1 MIYLDNSAHHPI
13 LPCVQ
18 QKIINIIPLLC
29 NPSSTYTCGHE
40 LRKQIDNARQIVSNF
55 INCDADE
62 IIFTSGATESS
73 AIAVNSF
80 PNNTISN
87 YEHDGLRFNP
97 AVNVSESPDMMMLVN
112 NEIGEN
118 YTEFVKNN
126 PIIYSDTTAAMGN
139 IKVDAKF
146 LGVSMAGFS
155 AEKLG
160 ALSGCGVLYVK
171 NGIDVN
177 PIIYGHQEKERRG
190 GTENTLGIIALG
202 EAIKYAQ
209 EHLDEKYEHC
219 VMLKQTLLNELS
231 KRRLDFIINGDN
243 TIPQICSVSF
253 KGIESES
260 IGLWLDK
267 YRICVSSGSA
277 CNSGSLEPS
286 HVLQAIGCPKE
297 YINGTIRISFSLE
310 NTVDEVK
317 YTVDKI
323 DDIVKMIGG

>member
-1 MIYLDNSAHHPI
+1 MIYLDNSAYHPV
-13 LPCVQ
+13 LPCMQ
-18 QKIINIIPLLC
+18 QKIIETIPLLC
-29 NPSSTYTCGHE
+29 NPSSTYTYGRE
-40 LRKQIDNARQIVSNF
+40 LRKQIDNARQIVADF

-97 AVNVSESPDMMMLVN
+97 NVKVSEAPDMMMLVN

-118 YTEFVKNN
+118 YTDFVTKN

-139 IKVDAKF
+139 IKVDVKS

-160 ALSGCGVLYVK
+160 ALSGCGVLYDKHGTKVK
-171 NGIDVN
+171 
-177 PIIYGHQEKERRG
+177 PIIFGNQERKNRG
-190 GTENTLGIIALG
+190 GTENSLGIIALG
-202 EAIKYAQ
+202 EAVKYAQ
-209 EHLDEKYEHC
+209 EHIDEKYEHC
-219 VMLKQTLLNELS
+219 LMLKQMLLDELS
-231 KRRLDFIINGDN
+231 KRHLDFIVNGNN

-253 KGIESES
+253 KEIESES

-267 YRICVSSGSA
+267 YNICVSSGSA

-297 YINGTIRISFSLE
+297 YINGTIRFSFSLE
-310 NTVDEVK
+310 NTIDEIK

-323 DDIVKMIGG
+323 DEIIKMIK